1 VKIKYFFI
9 VLVVVLFS
17 MSLLGFST
25 SKITYRVVFT
35 SGMEDGVPIDNL
47 DKISINS
54 KKIMIFTY
62 WYNLRPNK
70 KYKYDLNVYD
80 GESNLIDMT
89 EMIFKP
95 TDISWNTQTSYKISS
110 RVDKPGDWKFEVL
123 LDNRKVFEKYLKV
136 EAEEM
141 KTDQLTIHG
150 SAGE

>member
-9 VLVVVLFS
+9 VLVVLLFS
-17 MSLLGFST
+17 MFLLGFST

-54 KKIMIFTY
+54 KKVMIFTY
-62 WYNLRPNK
+62 WYDLKPNK

-95 TDISWNTQTSYKISS
+95 TDTSWNTQTSYKISS
-110 RVDKPGDWKFEVL
+110 KVDKPGDWKFEIL
-123 LDNRKVFEKYLKV
+123 LDNRKMFEKYLKV

-141 KTDQLTIHG
+141 KADQLTIPG